1 MENFPNSQQ
10 STQGLHET
18 QEVTSQFV
26 CDITDAENVW
36 GRLFSLRDNASV
48 CNLINNSY
56 TFGRGDADY
65 RFSRDH
71 FENAFLPAISKIH
84 FRVSREWKSNSE
96 VVVVIEDLSCN
107 GTFVNKQQVGKGKK
121 MLLKNND
128 EIALA
133 HANKKVFVFYDCLH
147 NDAQDYPE
155 ELTEIYTMTKK
166 LGAGNF
172 GEVRLAYKQGTLE
185 RCAVKIMKKKGSQLL
200 LNNIKQI
207 NNEIKLLQSVDHPCI
222 IRLQDVIDTPE
233 KIYIVME
240 LAEGGELFDRLTS
253 NKRLPE
259 ATVKFYFFQL
269 ALAVRYLHMRNIT
282 HRDIK
287 PENILLATDEEY
299 TLIKLTDF
307 GLSKLAADASQMT
320 TFCGT
325 PTYIAPELL
334 EFGALSYT
342 NKVDLWSLGVVLYVS
357 LVCYSPFSATDEAT
371 LRYQIRNAV
380 FSFQHRLWTEISE
393 GAKDL
398 ITKLMVSEPSQR
410 LDIEQTLRHPWLQ
423 DEVMQ
428 KKAMDLLKQDQFS
441 PSKKRRVE
449 ESEVDELVLPD
460 AKTPKVQ
467 LGISDRL

>member
-10 STQGLHET
+10 STQGFHET

-155 ELTEIYTMTKK
+155 ELTEMYTMTKK

-207 NNEIKLLQSVDHPCI
+207 NNEIKLLQSVDHP
-222 IRLQDVIDTPE
+222 
-233 KIYIVME
+233 
-240 LAEGGELFDRLTS
+240 
-253 NKRLPE
+253 
-259 ATVKFYFFQL
+259 
-269 ALAVRYLHMRNIT
+269 
-282 HRDIK
+282 
-287 PENILLATDEEY
+287 ENILLATDEEY
-299 TLIKLTDF
+299 TRIKLTDF

-334 EFGALSYT
+334 DFGALSYT
-342 NKVDLWSLGVVLYVS
+342 NKVDLWSLGVVLFVS
-357 LVCYSPFSATDEAT
+357 LACYSPFSATDEAT